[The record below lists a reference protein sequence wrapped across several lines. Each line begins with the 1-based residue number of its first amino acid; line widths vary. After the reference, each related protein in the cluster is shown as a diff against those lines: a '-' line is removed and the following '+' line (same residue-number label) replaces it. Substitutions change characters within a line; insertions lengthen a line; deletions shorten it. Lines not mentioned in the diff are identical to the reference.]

1 MGWGI
6 KLWDTLYSQQ
16 IIGDLAFNLIIGN
29 CQKTVDIWNI
39 KQHAS
44 LKRKQTQSLLSNNL
58 WKKKEKGK
66 IKRKKEIGKLKN
78 KYTIDEIYIYTNW
91 VEQRNKVN
99 CTALTKTQGDIK
111 EYLRL

>member
-1 MGWGI
+1 MGVGGGGI

-66 IKRKKEIGKLKN
+66 IKRKKK
-78 KYTIDEIYIYTNW
+78 
-91 VEQRNKVN
+91 
-99 CTALTKTQGDIK
+99 
-111 EYLRL
+111 